1 MRVRV
6 ATRRSNLAME
16 QTREVLS
23 VLEELGHQWEIVGLD
38 SHGDVDRKTPL
49 HKMSRTGI
57 FVELLNHLVASG
69 EADIAVHSAKDMP
82 SSLEPGLVVCHT
94 PPRGPWWDV
103 MVTDS
108 GIDGLGPGSR
118 IGTSSI
124 RRQKALSLW
133 RPDLVAQDL
142 RGNVDTRISR
152 MRSGEVS
159 GLILA
164 EAGLQRLGIDAVRHR
179 LPDSIFVPQPNQGI
193 IAVVARAGSQI
204 SGELAPLS
212 HSETM
217 ECFRFERQVSGR
229 LRLGCSVPAGIL
241 VRPDG
246 RRYTVEAR
254 FFSMHSS
261 ESVHFL
267 EKFSDSGELEE
278 ISGAIA
284 ASIPPGYG
292 YRVG

>member
-94 PPRGPWWDV
+94 PPRGGPWWDV

-142 RGNVDTRISR
+142 RGQCGHQDIQDALWR
-152 MRSGEVS
+152 
-159 GLILA
+159 GLWPHPGGGGPA
-164 EAGLQRLGIDAVRHR
+164 EARDRCGQAQATRQHIRPTAEPGGDHSGCGQGRF
-179 LPDSIFVPQPNQGI
+179 PDIRGGAGPRSP
-193 IAVVARAGSQI
+193 IARPWSASGSSGRSPAGSG
-204 SGELAPLS
+204 SAALSPLVYS
-212 HSETM
+212 
-217 ECFRFERQVSGR
+217 
-229 LRLGCSVPAGIL
+229 
-241 VRPDG
+241 
-246 RRYTVEAR
+246 
-254 FFSMHSS
+254 
-261 ESVHFL
+261 
-267 EKFSDSGELEE
+267 
-278 ISGAIA
+278 
-284 ASIPPGYG
+284 
-292 YRVG
+292 